1 MQCPR
6 CGKENRASR
15 TVCVSCGHQLQY
27 DISTGSEGSNPQS
40 HAIEGNRCGNCGRYV
55 PGGARF
61 CTACGQPADGNT
73 VCLECHSRIGPMD
86 RYCPGCGRALR
97 PEKAPR
103 FTSRPVAAM
112 MLGLVPGL
120 LSLWGVGHLFAG
132 RLERGIAFLVLGL
145 VMNYVAPLS
154 HPPVPVRLGRP
165 EHMVGPGVPVRA
177 RGRGVDSAMAVPV
190 HRRVPR
196 GGRGL
201 EGNGRAHSAI
211 FSLTSFMTF
220 SGSL

>member
-1 MQCPR
+1 MSTVW
-6 CGKENRASR
+6 KENRASR

-40 HAIEGNRCGNCGRYV
+40 HAIEGNRCGNYGRYV

-73 VCLECHSRIGPMD
+73 VCPECHSRIGPMD

-132 RLERGIAFLVLGL
+132 RLERGIAFLVMGL

-154 HPPVPVRLGRP
+154 LIPLFQYVWDAPNTWWGLAFLSVLG
-165 EHMVGPGVPVRA
+165 
-177 RGRGVDSAMAVPV
+177 AVAWIV
-190 HRRVPR
+190 LWLFQSIDAYRVA
-196 GGRGL
+196 GGD
-201 EGNGRAHSAI
+201 
-211 FSLTSFMTF
+211 
-220 SGSL
+220 